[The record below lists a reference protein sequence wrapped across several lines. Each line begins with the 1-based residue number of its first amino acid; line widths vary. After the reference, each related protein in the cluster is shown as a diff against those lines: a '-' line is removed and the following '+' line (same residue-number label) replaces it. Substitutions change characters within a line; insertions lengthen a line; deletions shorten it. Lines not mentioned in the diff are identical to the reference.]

1 MAKHTIDLAAVLAEF
16 STLTTL
22 AESYEGLCTSDDAVE
37 RKHNTDFDKQYR
49 REQAEVNK
57 DLLFM
62 SHLADQIKVRCAAI
76 YWERRGYASVGSV
89 RRTAVTAIAR

>member
-1 MAKHTIDLAAVLAEF
+1 
-16 STLTTL
+16 
-22 AESYEGLCTSDDAVE
+22 
-37 RKHNTDFDKQYR
+37 
-49 REQAEVNK
+49 
-57 DLLFM
+57 M